1 MTPIPENS
9 PSVRAAARAATG
21 RGGVTR
27 NAVAEAVGVCP
38 KYAGRLLA
46 VAKRQGLVASV
57 CIGDCTWLWMS
68 PAEADL
74 MRLQLKVQRRQRER
88 LRHRAMAK
96 RERLARGMKPS
107 AAPAAVKVTPV
118 VPRDAVELDD
128 SPIVRRL
135 GVDPRAPLP
144 FVCRA
149 PSSVFALGASL

>member
-9 PSVRAAARAATG
+9 PTVRAAVRAVTG
-21 RGGVTR
+21 SGGITR
-27 NAVAEAVGVCP
+27 DDVAKAVGVCS

-74 MRLQLKVQRRQRER
+74 MRLRLKVQRRQRER

-96 RERLARGMKPS
+96 RERLARGMKPR

>member
-9 PSVRAAARAATG
+9 PTVRAAVRAVTG
-21 RGGVTR
+21 SGGITR
-27 NAVAEAVGVCP
+27 DDVAKAVGVCS

-88 LRHRAMAK
+88 LRHRAKAACERRAK
-96 RERLARGMKPS
+96 GMKPRVS
-107 AAPAAVKVTPV
+107 PAVAPVAPAAPSA
-118 VPRDAVELDD
+118 AVELDD

-149 PSSVFALGASL
+149 AASVFHLGGGL

>member
-96 RERLARGMKPS
+96 RERLARGMKPRVS
-107 AAPAAVKVTPV
+107 PAVAPVAPAAPSA
-118 VPRDAVELDD
+118 AVELDD
-128 SPIVRRL
+128 SPIVRRWVTA
-135 GVDPRAPLP
+135 GGPLP

-149 PSSVFALGASL
+149 PASVFHLGAGL